1 MDDMNW
7 TLPPELESALD
18 DFYAAPQ
25 PDSAFASRLDLELR
39 RRFDEIPL
47 PLKVERMSFMQ
58 TLRARPLVAILVAI
72 LALLLL
78 SGVAYAIGRLS
89 GFIPGFGFTS
99 DAGAVTMLKETVSA
113 ENNGITVSVE
123 KAVSDGSRFWVEVN
137 VRGLPTGQD
146 FPAGQAFI
154 LLPGGEK
161 FQVQMGNVNS
171 DAREMRMTYIFPA
184 LTGNPQRV
192 TLLIE
197 NLGGEN
203 FSLPLEL
210 RPIQAGEILPVP
222 PIESAPLQSETHD
235 GLTLVLDNVA
245 PDKDKTVFQVSL
257 RFDQESVSL
266 NSDWNVTLTD
276 ADGRI
281 YPLTNITPETLASTG
296 TTKVYATVP
305 FNGSE
310 QLILSLTAF
319 PDPKNLPMSIDFY
332 ADAPSFTFDPGA
344 NPQVGQTWQLDKTVQ
359 VGKYSLHMIRA
370 TLAQNTK
377 LIFEAEPVEN
387 LNGFMLDSPNDKR
400 VISSGG
406 GIPGDNGNLVST
418 VSLSEIPNTP
428 IEFRIWRVYYNARG
442 VWKINWKPSAS
453 PAQASGLP
461 TSTPLP
467 TPALYATPTLA
478 SSDPLVLEVQS
489 LAQKFDAPL
498 QQGAGWVHV
507 IWENVSGNRQAGQD
521 YPPPYYQDEQWYEVD
536 ADGWVLRNLTTDH
549 DANGV
554 ILQQAATIGNYAINF
569 TTGDTFT
576 DIQPYRFSLDM
587 LTQSLAQATQYN
599 TQVLREETIC
609 EDGSPCLLITLLDS
623 FTQPIQ
629 NPGEAQAFG
638 GSGNRTWINLQS
650 GQQVKFESFYVLAD
664 GQERVD
670 STQLTLLVEKVV
682 SPPQEVLDI
691 LGSVVVP

>member
-7 TLPPELESALD
+7 TLPPELESALED
-18 DFYAAPQ
+18 YHSAPQ
-25 PDSAFASRLDLELR
+25 PDPAFASRLDLELR

-99 DAGAVTMLKETVSA
+99 DAGAVTVLKETVSA
-113 ENNGITVSVE
+113 ESNGITISVE
-123 KAVSDGSRFWVEVN
+123 KAVSDRSRFWVEVGA
-137 VRGLPTGQD
+137 RGISAGQD
-146 FPAGQAFI
+146 SSQAFI
-154 LLPGGEK
+154 LLPSGEQIQ
-161 FQVQMGNVNS
+161 FQMGNVNS
-171 DAREMRMTYIFPA
+171 DAGEMRMTYIFPA
-184 LTGNPQRV
+184 LTGNPQHV

-203 FSLPLEL
+203 FSLPFEL
-210 RPIQAGEILPVP
+210 RPIRAGEILPVP
-222 PIESAPLQSETHD
+222 PTESAPLQSETHD

-257 RFDQESVSL
+257 RFDQEGVWL

-276 ADGRI
+276 ANGGV
-281 YPLTNITPETLASTG
+281 YPLTDITPDTLASSG
-296 TTKVYATVP
+296 TTKVYAAAP

-310 QLILSLTAF
+310 QLILSLAAF
-319 PDPKNLPMSIDFY
+319 PDSENLPMMKNFLLDEAGFS
-332 ADAPSFTFDPGA
+332 FDPGA
-344 NPQVGQTWQLDKTVQ
+344 NPQVGQTWQLDEAVRA
-359 VGKYSLHMIRA
+359 GKYTLHVAGARLTA
-370 TLAQNTK
+370 PNEL
-377 LIFEAEPVEN
+377 LFEFSPSGNVT
-387 LNGFMLDSPNDKR
+387 GVMLYSSQASG
-400 VISSGG
+400 SSGG
-406 GIPGDNGNLVST
+406 VPMAEGNFSASMTFEKIPAQPFMVYVS
-418 VSLSEIPNTP
+418 N
-428 IEFRIWRVYYNARG
+428 VYYTARG
-442 VWKINWKPSAS
+442 KWEIHWQPSAS

-467 TPALYATPTLA
+467 TPALVATPTFA

-489 LAQKFDAPL
+489 LAQKFDAPF

-507 IWENVSGNRQAGQD
+507 IWENVSENPQAGQVF
-521 YPPPYYQDEQWYEVD
+521 PPPYYQDEQWYEVD
-536 ADGWVLRNLTTDH
+536 SDGWVLRNLTTHH
-549 DANGV
+549 DANGK
-554 ILQQAATIGNYAINF
+554 IIQQAATIGNYSINF

-576 DIQPYRFSLDM
+576 DNPSYRFSLDM
-587 LTQSLAQATQYN
+587 LTQSLAQAAQYN
-599 TQVLREETIC
+599 AQVLREETTC

-623 FTQPIQ
+623 FSQPMQ
-629 NPGEAQAFG
+629 NPGEAQTFG

-650 GQQVKFESFYVLAD
+650 GQQVKFEWFWVMSD

-670 STQLTLLVEKVV
+670 STRRTLLVEKVL
-682 SPPQEVLDI
+682 SAPQDVLDFFAK
-691 LGSVVVP
+691 VVAP

>member
-18 DFYAAPQ
+18 DYHSAPQ
-25 PDSAFASRLDLELR
+25 LDPAFASRLDLELR

-47 PLKVERMSFMQ
+47 PLKIERMSFMQ

-78 SGVAYAIGRLS
+78 SGVTYAIGRLS

-99 DAGAVTMLKETVSA
+99 DVGAVTMLKETVSA
-113 ENNGITVSVE
+113 ESNGITVSVE

-137 VRGLPTGQD
+137 VLGLPEGQD

-154 LLPGGEK
+154 LLPSGEK
-161 FQVQMGNVNS
+161 IQVQMGNTNS
-171 DAREMRMTYIFPA
+171 DAGEVRMTYIFPA

-197 NLGGEN
+197 NLDGKIFN
-203 FSLPLEL
+203 LPLEL
-210 RPIQAGEILPVP
+210 RPIRAGEILPVP
-222 PIESAPLQSETHD
+222 PTDSAPLQSETYD

-257 RFDQESVSL
+257 RFDQEGMSL

-276 ADGRI
+276 AEGRI
-281 YPLTNITPETLASTG
+281 YPLTNITPETLASSG
-296 TTKVYATVP
+296 TTKVYATAP

-319 PDPKNLPMSIDFY
+319 PDPKNLPMMKNFLLDEAGF
-332 ADAPSFTFDPGA
+332 AFDPGA
-344 NPQVGQTWQLDKTVQ
+344 NPQVGQTWQLDETVQ
-359 VGKYSLHMIRA
+359 AGRYTLHVTGARLTAPNKLQFEFSPSGNVTGVMLYSP
-370 TLAQNTK
+370 LAS
-377 LIFEAEPVEN
+377 
-387 LNGFMLDSPNDKR
+387 G
-400 VISSGG
+400 SSGG
-406 GIPGDNGNLVST
+406 APMAEENFSAGMTFEKIPTQPIMVYVS
-418 VSLSEIPNTP
+418 N
-428 IEFRIWRVYYNARG
+428 VYYTARG
-442 VWKINWKPSAS
+442 KWEIHWQPSAS
-453 PAQASGLP
+453 PVQASGLP

-467 TPALYATPTLA
+467 TPMLVATPTFA
-478 SSDPLVLEVQS
+478 SSDPLTLEVQS

-498 QQGAGWVHV
+498 QQGVGWVHV
-507 IWENVSGNRQAGQD
+507 IWENVSENQQVGQV
-521 YPPPYYQDEQWYEVD
+521 YPPPYYQDEQWYEID
-536 ADGWVLRNLTTDH
+536 ADGWVIRNLTTH
-549 DANGV
+549 YDANGV

-576 DIQPYRFSLDM
+576 DIQPYQFSLDM
-587 LTQSLAQATQYN
+587 LTQSLVNAAQYN
-599 TQVLREETIC
+599 TQVLREEKKC

-623 FTQPIQ
+623 FTQPMQ

-650 GQQVKFESFYVLAD
+650 GQQVMFESFRVISD

-670 STQLTLLVEKVV
+670 STRRTLLVEKVV
-682 SPPQEVLDI
+682 SPPQEVLDFFAKVI
-691 LGSVVVP
+691 AP

>member
-7 TLPPELESALD
+7 TLPPELESALE
-18 DFYAAPQ
+18 DFHAAPQ
-25 PDSAFASRLDLELR
+25 PDPAFASRLDLELR
-39 RRFDEIPL
+39 RRFDEISL

-99 DAGAVTMLKETVSA
+99 DAGAVTVLKETVSA
-113 ENNGITVSVE
+113 ESNGITVSVE
-123 KAVSDGSRFWVEVN
+123 KAVSDRSRFWVEVN
-137 VRGLPTGQD
+137 VRGLPEGQD

-154 LLPGGEK
+154 LLPSGEK
-161 FQVQMGNVNS
+161 IQVQMGNTNS
-171 DAREMRMTYIFPA
+171 DAGEMRMTYIFPA
-184 LTGNPQRV
+184 LTGSPQRV

-197 NLGGEN
+197 NLGGEIFN
-203 FSLPLEL
+203 LPLEL

-222 PIESAPLQSETHD
+222 LTESAPLQSETHD

-257 RFDQESVSL
+257 RFDQEGVWL

-276 ADGRI
+276 ANGGV
-281 YPLTNITPETLASTG
+281 YPLTDITPDTLASSG
-296 TTKVYATVP
+296 TTKVYAAAP

-310 QLILSLTAF
+310 QLILSLAAF
-319 PDPKNLPMSIDFY
+319 PDSENLPMMKNFLLDEAGF
-332 ADAPSFTFDPGA
+332 AFDPGV
-344 NPQVGQTWQLDKTVQ
+344 NPQVGQTWQLDETVQ
-359 VGKYSLHMIRA
+359 AGRYTLHMAGARLTA
-370 TLAQNTK
+370 PNELLFEFSPSGNVTGVMLYSSLAS
-377 LIFEAEPVEN
+377 
-387 LNGFMLDSPNDKR
+387 G
-400 VISSGG
+400 SSGG
-406 GIPGDNGNLVST
+406 VPMVEENFLAGMTFEKIPTQPFMVYVS
-418 VSLSEIPNTP
+418 N
-428 IEFRIWRVYYNARG
+428 VYYTARG
-442 VWKINWKPSAS
+442 KWEIHWQPSAS

-467 TPALYATPTLA
+467 TPALVATPTFA
-478 SSDPLVLEVQS
+478 SSDPLVLEAQS

-507 IWENVSGNRQAGQD
+507 IWENVSENQQAGQV

-536 ADGWVLRNLTTDH
+536 ADGWVLRTLTTHH
-549 DANGV
+549 DANGKV
-554 ILQQAATIGNYAINF
+554 IQQAATIGNYSINF

-587 LTQSLAQATQYN
+587 LTQSLAQAAQYN
-599 TQVLREETIC
+599 TQVLREETTC

-638 GSGNRTWINLQS
+638 GSGNRTWINLQT

-670 STQLTLLVEKVV
+670 STQRTLLAEKVV

-691 LGSVVVP
+691 LGRVVVP